1 VACLYQAGIMVLD
14 ERALA
19 EPAVALSQFLF
30 GYAFE
35 RQGRSPAYAPI
46 ARHVIELMA
55 ATDGFWPD
63 EEMPQQVWM
72 SFCLTLAQVRQDAS
86 PNPMNNPLC
95 PQGYSYSSKWGQK
108 ETAQLSVLQFAQQR
122 LKEFDYN
129 VVAWARRMLA
139 DGQVQTVHND
149 LCSINGIGP
158 KIASFFLRDVA
169 WCFGIRVV
177 SQRDLQQPVDVW
189 VERTVRQLD
198 PAAKDRAATWIVEA
212 SEAAGVSPEA
222 VNAGVWYFG
231 ALIAGSEF
239 RLFQAL
245 QDLQLGWRMVDE
257 YVAGLQKQVDA
268 WRREESLYAES

>member
-1 VACLYQAGIMVLD
+1 MYQAGIMVLD
-14 ERALA
+14 ERALTDSV
-19 EPAVALSQFLF
+19 VALSHFLF

-46 ARHVIELMA
+46 ARHVVET
-55 ATDGFWPD
+55 ATTTDDFWQD
-63 EEMPQQVWM
+63 EEMPRQAWA
-72 SFCLTLAQVRQDAS
+72 SFCSTLNGLREDAK

-95 PQGYSYSSKWGQK
+95 PQGHSYQSKWGQK
-108 ETAQLSVLQFAQQR
+108 ETAQLSVLEFAQQG
-122 LKEFDYN
+122 LIEFNYN
-129 VVAWARRMLA
+129 VVAWARHMLL
-139 DGQVQTVHND
+139 DGQVQTVHKD

-177 SQRDLQQPVDVW
+177 SHRDLLQPVDVW

-198 PAAKDRAATWIVEA
+198 PASKGRAATWIVES

-245 QDLQLGWRMVDE
+245 KDLQLAWRMVDD

>member
-1 VACLYQAGIMVLD
+1 MVLD
-14 ERALA
+14 ERALTD
-19 EPAVALSQFLF
+19 PVLALSQFLF

-46 ARHVIELMA
+46 ARHVIEMA
-55 ATDGFWPD
+55 IATNAFWQD
-63 EEMPQQVWM
+63 EEMPQRVWA
-72 SFCLTLAQVRQDAS
+72 SFCSTLTELREGAM

-95 PQGYSYSSKWGQK
+95 SQGYSYSSKWGQK
-108 ETAQLSVLQFAQQR
+108 ETSQPSVLQFVQHG
-122 LKEFDYN
+122 LIEHDYN
-129 VVAWARRMLA
+129 IVAWARHMLL
-139 DGQVQTVHND
+139 DDQVETVHND

-158 KIASFFLRDVA
+158 KIASFFLRDAA
-169 WCFGIRVV
+169 WRFGIQVAR
-177 SQRDLQQPVDVW
+177 QRDLLQPVDVW
-189 VERTVRQLD
+189 VERTAHQLD
-198 PAAKDRAATWIVEA
+198 PAAKGRAATWIVKE

-245 QDLQLGWRMVDE
+245 NDPQRAWHMVDE
-257 YVAGLQKQVDA
+257 YVTGLQKQVDV